1 MPLERYHGVRVTQSA
16 DELVIARPKSTSVM
30 GMLMSIPTADLP
42 TGMAFNQPIAIRK
55 AADAVDMPASVQ
67 GEIDTALDNG
77 ASTIIVV
84 LVDAGADDQ
93 ARTTNAVG
101 SATTKTGVHAFKSA
115 AMLGLPRPKLLVLP
129 GWRAASVEPADPVI
143 AEAIVVANDIRAQLY
158 VDGPGT
164 TIEAAKLAV
173 PLIGAQKRVSISDGP
188 ILKSENGVTVARPS
202 STAFAAVQSMLDT
215 NRSPAWA
222 HTNVLLEGVVGVSM
236 PVEYGAE
243 ATELNEAGVNTIIN
257 RGDGFRTWGPMTAAV
272 GTIWEFVN
280 VVRVTDMVHESLE
293 DAFIAYIGRPMTKDN
308 LDLMSMTGRGLLK
321 QLEVEGVLLP
331 GSQFGLSTNNLPETG
346 VQGIVKFAMAFEVP
360 APIYD
365 LRIQAHR
372 QINVA
377 YTALFN
383 SVTGRFETDAAL

>member
-16 DELVIARPKSTSVM
+16 DELVVARPKTTSVM
-30 GMLMSIPTADLP
+30 GILMPIPSADLP
-42 TGMAFNQPIAIRK
+42 AGMAFNKPIAIRK
-55 AADAVDMPASVQ
+55 PADAAGVPDDVMA
-67 GEIDTALDNG
+67 EIDTALDNG

-84 LVDAGADDQ
+84 LTNEGTEAAERV
-93 ARTTNAVG
+93 TNAVG
-101 SATTKTGVHAFKSA
+101 DAATKTGVHAFKSA

-129 GWRAASVEPADPVI
+129 GFRAASAAPADPVI
-143 AEAIVVANDIRAQLY
+143 AEAITVANDIRAQLY

-164 TIEAAKLAV
+164 TIEAAKQAV
-173 PLIGAQKRVSISDGP
+173 TLIGAQRRVSISDGP
-188 ILKSENGVTVARPS
+188 ILKSEDGVVVARPS
-202 STAFAAVQSMLDT
+202 STAFAAVQAMLDM

-222 HTNVLLEGVVGVSM
+222 HTNVLLEGVVGVSL
-236 PVEYGAE
+236 PVEYGTE
-243 ATELNEAGVNTIIN
+243 ASELNEAGVNTIIN

-280 VVRVTDMVHESLE
+280 VVRVTDMVHESIE
-293 DAFIAYIGRPMTKDN
+293 AAFIEYIGRPMTKDN

-321 QLEVEGVLLP
+321 QLEVEGVILP
-331 GSQFGLSTNNLPETG
+331 GSQFGLSTDNLPETG

>member
-1 MPLERYHGVRVTQSA
+1 
-16 DELVIARPKSTSVM
+16 
-30 GMLMSIPTADLP
+30 MSIPTADLP
-42 TGMAFNQPIAIRK
+42 AGVAFNRPIAIRK
-55 AADAVDMPASVQ
+55 ASDAADLPESVQ

-84 LVDAGADDQ
+84 LTDAGDEDAE
-93 ARTTNAVG
+93 RTANAVG
-101 SATTKTGVHAFKSA
+101 NATTKTGVHAFKSA

-129 GWRAASVEPADPVI
+129 GFRAASEAPANAVI
-143 AEAIVVANDIRAQLY
+143 AEAIVVANDLRAQLY

-164 TIEAAKLAV
+164 TIAAAKLAV
-173 PLIGAQKRVSISDGP
+173 PLIGAQKRVCISDGP
-188 ILKSENGVTVARPS
+188 ILKSDDGVTVAHPS
-202 STAFAAVQSMLDT
+202 STAFAAVQSMLDQQ
-215 NRSPAWA
+215 RSPAWA
-222 HTNVLLEGVVGVSM
+222 HTNVLLEGIVGVSL
-236 PVEYGAE
+236 PVEYGTE
-243 ATELNEAGVNTIIN
+243 ASELNEAGVNTIIN

-331 GSQFGLSTNNLPETG
+331 GSQFGLSTDNLPETG

-383 SVTGRFETDAAL
+383 SVTGRFETDDAL

>member
-1 MPLERYHGVRVTQSA
+1 MPIERYHGVRVTQSA
-16 DELVIARPKSTSVM
+16 DELVVARPKSTSVM
-30 GMLMSIPTADLP
+30 GIMMSIPTADLP
-42 TGMAFNQPIAIRK
+42 AGMAFNRPIAIRK
-55 AADAVDMPASVQ
+55 PADAAGLPADVRA
-67 GEIDTALDNG
+67 EIDTALDNG
-77 ASTIIVV
+77 AGTMIVI
-84 LVDAGADDQ
+84 LTDAGVDEQ

-101 SATTKTGVHAFKSA
+101 DSALKTGVHAFKSA

-129 GWRAASVEPADPVI
+129 GFRAAASEPANGVI
-143 AEAIVVANDIRAQLY
+143 AEAITVANDIRAQLY

-164 TIEAAKLAV
+164 TLAAAKLAV
-173 PLIGAQKRVSISDGP
+173 PLIGAQKRVCISDGP
-188 ILKSENGVTVARPS
+188 ILKSEGGVNVARPS
-202 STAFAAVQSMLDT
+202 STAFAAVQSMLDQQ
-215 NRSPAWA
+215 RSPAWA
-222 HTNVLLEGVVGVSM
+222 HTNILLEGVVGMSM

-243 ATELNEAGVNTIIN
+243 ASELNAAGVNTIIN

-280 VVRVTDMVHESLE
+280 VVRVTDMVHESIE
-293 DAFIAYIGRPMTKDN
+293 DAFIEYIGRPMSKDN

-321 QLEVEGVLLP
+321 QLEVEGVILP
-331 GSQFGLSTNNLPETG
+331 GSAFGLSSGNLPETG

-383 SVTGRFETDAAL
+383 SVTGRFDTADSL